1 VLRKLPAIATSAL
14 IAAGLVAGPTAAGA
28 ANADTTIPVRS
39 GLGWASGVFIPG
51 DSAAAHDS
59 FGAWRG
65 AKTDVSVTWPAR
77 SNWND
82 VINST
87 WLYDRWKNAPQTLV
101 LGLPPFPENVGA
113 TLDACANGSY
123 DAQWRQFGTTIKN
136 SGISDRTIIRLGWEF
151 NGNWYAWSARNPAT
165 FAACWRKVYSAAES
179 TAPGLRWDWNVNR
192 GASQLG
198 IDARNA
204 YPGDAYV
211 DIVGVDSYDGWPGAT
226 NEATWNEHYNGAF
239 GLKFWS
245 DFATSHGKKLSVP
258 EWGVYPGTAW
268 AGHNGG
274 DNPFYIAKM
283 FGFFKEVK
291 GNLAYEAYFN
301 EPASY
306 YAGALSM
313 NPKAAAEYQKQIG
326 VAVTAAAT
334 APAPTTPATPAPTS
348 TPSTAPTTAPP
359 TPTVTVTAPAVTATR
374 TVTATV
380 TAPAAPPVTVTV
392 TAPAAP
398 AVTVTA
404 PAAPAVTVTVPAA
417 PPVTVTVPAVPVTV
431 TAPAVT
437 VTEAPTAAPT
447 AAGPTVTK
455 APTKKP
461 VAKKKPAVTKKPI
474 KKPTT
479 KPAPKKKKAK
489 KPAVIKPRAQLVSA
503 WTIVQVVQKAARH

>member
-1 VLRKLPAIATSAL
+1 VLRKLPALATSAL
-14 IAAGLVAGPTAAGA
+14 IAVGLVAGPTAAGA

-51 DSAAAHDS
+51 DSAGAHES
-59 FGAWRG
+59 FGNWRG
-65 AKTDVSVTWPAR
+65 AKTDVVVTWPAR

-82 VINST
+82 VVNST

-113 TLDACANGSY
+113 NLDACANGSY

-136 SGISDRTIIRLGWEF
+136 YGITDRTIIRLGWEF
-151 NGNWYAWSARNPAT
+151 NGNWYAWSARNPGT
-165 FAACWRKVYSAAES
+165 FAACWRKVHAAAES

-192 GASQLG
+192 GTSQLG

-239 GLKFWS
+239 GLKFWN
-245 DFATSHGKKLSVP
+245 DFAKSHGKKLSIP

-291 GNLAYEAYFN
+291 DNLAYEAYFN
-301 EPASY
+301 EPAPY

-313 NPKAAAEYQKQIG
+313 NPKAAAEYQKQTG
-326 VAVTAAAT
+326 LAVTAAAA
-334 APAPTTPATPAPTS
+334 APAPATPAPTATA
-348 TPSTAPTTAPP
+348 TPSTAPTTAPA
-359 TPTVTVTAPAVTATR
+359 TPAVTVTAPAVTATR

-380 TAPAAPPVTVTV
+380 TAPAAPAVTVTV

-404 PAAPAVTVTVPAA
+404 PAAPAVTVTAPAAPAVTVTAPAA
-417 PPVTVTVPAVPVTV
+417 PPVTVTL
-431 TAPAVT
+431 PAVT

-447 AAGPTVTK
+447 AAAPTVTK
-455 APTKKP
+455 APTKQ
-461 VAKKKPAVTKKPI
+461 PAVTKKPI

-479 KPAPKKKKAK
+479 KPAPKKKTKKKAK
-489 KPAVIKPRAQLVSA
+489 KPAPRARLVTA
-503 WTIVQVVQKAARH
+503 WTIVETVQQARH

>member
-1 VLRKLPAIATSAL
+1 VLRKLPALATSAL
-14 IAAGLVAGPTAAGA
+14 IAVGLVAGPTAAGA

-51 DSAAAHDS
+51 DSAGAHES
-59 FGAWRG
+59 FGNWRG
-65 AKTDVSVTWPAR
+65 AKTDVVVTWPAR

-82 VINST
+82 VVNST

-113 TLDACANGSY
+113 NLDACANGSY

-136 SGISDRTIIRLGWEF
+136 YGITDRTIIRLGWEF
-151 NGNWYAWSARNPAT
+151 NGNWYAWSARNPGT
-165 FAACWRKVYSAAES
+165 FAACWRKVHAAAES

-192 GASQLG
+192 GTSQLG

-239 GLKFWS
+239 GLKFWN
-245 DFATSHGKKLSVP
+245 DFAKSHGKKLSIP

-291 GNLAYEAYFN
+291 DNLAYEAYFN
-301 EPASY
+301 EPAPY

-313 NPKAAAEYQKQIG
+313 NPKAAAEYQKQTG
-326 VAVTAAAT
+326 LAVTAAAA
-334 APAPTTPATPAPTS
+334 APAPATPAPTATATA
-348 TPSTAPTTAPP
+348 TPSTAPTTAPA
-359 TPTVTVTAPAVTATR
+359 TPAVTVTAPAVTATR

-380 TAPAAPPVTVTV
+380 TAPAAPAVTVTV

-404 PAAPAVTVTVPAA
+404 PAAPAVTVTAPAAPAVTVTAPAA
-417 PPVTVTVPAVPVTV
+417 PPVTVTL
-431 TAPAVT
+431 PAVT

-447 AAGPTVTK
+447 AAAPTVTK
-455 APTKKP
+455 APTKQ
-461 VAKKKPAVTKKPI
+461 PAVTKKPI

-479 KPAPKKKKAK
+479 KPAPKKKTKKKAK
-489 KPAVIKPRAQLVSA
+489 KPAPRARLVTA
-503 WTIVQVVQKAARH
+503 WTIVETVQQARH